1 MKYFKG
7 NEAEVIK
14 KVDQLGASLLT
25 KYAHFFDT
33 YGAIPIRD
41 ATKQHMLEKF
51 GKYDKPAIIFL
62 RVVLA
67 ANQNYNKHV
76 GHNIKR
82 IENDYP
88 NLKTLNDLEA
98 LLIQKSK
105 EEFFKFWGH
114 KDQKKYNTLVEL
126 LAKSKELKLHYGISD
141 DFSLM
146 KKWSEN
152 VSIENIESDPLYKIK
167 NVAIATIQ
175 HLRMDFGID
184 TVKPDQRVMEVLLRE
199 FGFKKVNQLSS
210 IAIVEEIAKITG
222 IKIRELDLI
231 FVNYGS
237 GYYDNQNYRAEITI
251 REEIATNLLK
261 MPLDIAAIADATGLT
276 ISVVEHLATRSNLR

>member
-1 MKYFKG
+1 
-7 NEAEVIK
+7 
-14 KVDQLGASLLT
+14 
-25 KYAHFFDT
+25 
-33 YGAIPIRD
+33 
-41 ATKQHMLEKF
+41 MLEKF

-67 ANQNYNKHV
+67 ANRNYNKHV